1 MSEKAVKDELRLFAL
16 ESIVCQHIS
25 QLYQLLPEGTF
36 DAVRQQAIEG
46 TRRQTFAGADAA
58 HSDLFSAELET
69 AIDRLYGMIGHHLE
83 MTQRRRPSTR

>member
-1 MSEKAVKDELRLFAL
+1 
-16 ESIVCQHIS
+16 
-25 QLYQLLPEGTF
+25 LPEGTF